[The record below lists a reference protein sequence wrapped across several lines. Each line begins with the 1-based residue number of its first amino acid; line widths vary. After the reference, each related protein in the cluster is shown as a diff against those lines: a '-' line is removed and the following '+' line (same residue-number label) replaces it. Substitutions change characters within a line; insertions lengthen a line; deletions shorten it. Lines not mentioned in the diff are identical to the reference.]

1 MPDKKKLTVTRLRKM
16 KQEHT
21 PIVMLTAY
29 DAPTARLAD
38 LCGVDMLLVGD
49 SVGMAV
55 LGYDNTLAVTL
66 EQSLHH
72 CAAVKRG
79 APDSFIV
86 GDMPFMT
93 YQISP
98 EQALANAA
106 RYIQEA
112 HCDAIKLEGN
122 REIAPTVH
130 RLTAAGVPV
139 MGHIG
144 LRPQQCLVEGGYK
157 IAGKTESAAEALFN
171 DARAMQ
177 EAGAFAIVL
186 ECVPAKLAKE
196 ISESL
201 DIPTIGI
208 GAGAGCDG
216 QVQVVNDIL
225 GLFTDFI
232 PKHAKRSAN
241 LSAEM
246 QRAFTEYVDDV
257 RNRRFPTDANS
268 F

>member
-66 EQSLHH
+66 EQRLHH

-232 PKHAKRSAN
+232 PKHAKRYAN

-246 QRAFTEYVDDV
+246 QRAFTEY
-257 RNRRFPTDANS
+257 RRFPTDANS

>member
-1 MPDKKKLTVTRLRKM
+1 MSEKKKITVSRLRKM

-21 PIVMLTAY
+21 PIAMLTAY
-29 DAPTARLAD
+29 DAPTARLAE
-38 LCGVDMLLVGD
+38 LCGMDMILVGD
-49 SVGMAV
+49 SLGMAV
-55 LGYDNTLAVTL
+55 LGYENTLSVTL
-66 EQSLHH
+66 EESLHN

-79 APDSFIV
+79 APHAFIV

-106 RYIQEA
+106 RYLQEA
-112 HCDAIKLEGN
+112 KCDAVKIEGD
-122 REIAPTVH
+122 REMAPTVR
-130 RLTAAGVPV
+130 RLTGAGVPV

-144 LRPQQCLVEGGYK
+144 LRPQQLLVEGGYK
-157 IAGKTESAAEALFN
+157 IAGKTETAAEALFN
-171 DARAMQ
+171 DAKAMQ

-186 ECVPAKLAKE
+186 ECIPAKLAKE
-196 ISESL
+196 LSEAL

-208 GAGAGCDG
+208 GAGVGCDG
-216 QVQVVNDIL
+216 QVQVVNDLL

-232 PKHAKRSAN
+232 PKHAKRYAN
-241 LSAEM
+241 LSAEIE
-246 QRAFTEYVDDV
+246 RAFKEYVDDV
-257 RNRRFPTDANS
+257 KNRRFPTDANS